1 MPELWNSPW
10 FEFDIYIGGIQ
21 YEAHQF
27 IEGLDIKA
35 GLFELALEV
44 HLCLGTPRGQ
54 DQRVEEPGT
63 QDLTT
68 GLVI

>member
-1 MPELWNSPW
+1 MT
-10 FEFDIYIGGIQ
+10 
-21 YEAHQF
+21 YEF

-44 HLCLGTPRGQ
+44 HLCLGTPRGH
-54 DQRVEEPGT
+54 DQRVEKPGT

-68 GLVI
+68 GLVIFKRASVFAEPWAQSTSG

>member
-1 MPELWNSPW
+1 MT
-10 FEFDIYIGGIQ
+10 
-21 YEAHQF
+21 YEF